1 MATATKIIH
10 RRRRRAERQQTRR
23 TRGLFWWSLAS
34 IAFFAVVVLPV
45 GAAVAGA
52 AWMYAGPAAE
62 VPSPEASVRALTS
75 GNVTRFF
82 DRTNAALLYSLQDP
96 LGERRRWVELE
107 TLPPYVPVLTLLLE
121 DPDFLQSTRFDPL
134 STGVALWENAL
145 LETRPADASITGRL
159 VRNVIARAPMTGE
172 TSLNR
177 QRGDEIAM
185 VAEIERQHS
194 PEEILEWHLN
204 TNDYGS
210 EAYGIEAAAQIYL
223 GKRSVDLT
231 LAEAAL
237 LAAIP
242 NAAQYNPFE
251 DETAARARGLDALRA
266 LRDAGYINDNQL
278 TAAAQEL
285 AALTITRGSYVPQ
298 LAPDF
303 MAYARRQT
311 ETILD
316 SLGYDGRQMVA
327 RGGLNVTTT
336 LDTGLYLQA
345 ECTLRQQIARL
356 NGQAEPVTALDG
368 SPCVGA
374 AFLLDSG
381 AAQGAPPDSGQ
392 LVILDAQTGE
402 IRALAGDVAS
412 SEYQPGVTLQPF
424 VYLDAFVKPQR
435 LTSPATMVLDVPASL
450 PGAEEG
456 LIYNVGNPNSQYY
469 GPLNLRSAMGA
480 WLNPPAAETAFRQGM
495 SSIVSTAR
503 QLGLNSLNEDIY
515 DLMLLERGGSVAP
528 LDLAYAYSV
537 FAGLGEMRGVPVEPV
552 AGGFRGRDPVAVRE
566 ITDASGRVL
575 WSYDAQA
582 AAECRTSETCAP
594 ILEDGLAYLVNDIY
608 ADAETRW
615 RTLGQENPTALSRPA
630 AVVNGLAGDGTGDWT
645 IGYTPQMVTAVH
657 LNRADGSA
665 MGLTPYA
672 VEGAAT
678 VWNAVM
684 EYAHTRDGLPALN
697 WERPAIVVEQP
708 VCEISGLLPNGVC
721 PTYREVFRDGM
732 QPRQTDTFWQQY
744 EVNSQTG
751 QLATVST
758 PAGLI
763 SRERFFVPPAVALGW
778 WRDSGQA
785 LPPQDYDTVSV
796 PQTVSAVH
804 FTAPGAYS
812 YVGGVTELSG
822 EINLGNLQDF
832 QVSYGQGLNPSQ
844 WIDLGGRQTDFDPS
858 RPLAT
863 WDTAGLDGLYSLL
876 LTATTT
882 SNQTETDAIQVTV
895 DNQPPA
901 VQLALHEP
909 DRVFRFPDDREI
921 MLDAQ
926 ATDNIAIARVEFFH
940 NGQLLGSDE
949 SWPYQLKWGIDAP
962 GTQSFRAVVFDAV
975 GNRAEGDLTVEVQG
989 AQ

>member
-1 MATATKIIH
+1 MASATQIIR
-10 RRRRRAERQQTRR
+10 RRRRRAGHKQARR
-23 TRGLFWWSLAS
+23 TRSAFWWSLAVAA
-34 IAFFAVVVLPV
+34 ILVVFVLPA

-52 AWMYAGPAAE
+52 AVMYAGPARE

-82 DRTNAALLYSLQDP
+82 DRANTTLIYSLQDP
-96 LGERRRWVELE
+96 LGDRRRWVSVD
-107 TLPPYVPVLTLLLE
+107 TLPPFVPALTLLLE
-121 DPDFLQSTRFDPL
+121 DPDFLQTARFDPI
-134 STGVALWENAL
+134 STGAALWENAL
-145 LETRPADASITGRL
+145 FETQPADTSITGRL

-177 QRGDEIAM
+177 QRSDEIAM

-194 PEEILEWHLN
+194 PQDILEWHLN

-266 LRDAGYINDNQL
+266 LRAAGAITDDQL

-285 AALTITRGSYVPQ
+285 ATLPISRESYVPQ

-303 MAYARRQT
+303 TAYARRQA

-316 SLGYDGRQMVA
+316 GLGYDGRQMVA
-327 RGGLNVTTT
+327 RGGLNITTT
-336 LDTGLYLQA
+336 LDTDLYLQA

-356 NGQAEPVTALDG
+356 NGQPEPAAALDG
-368 SPCVGA
+368 SACVGA
-374 AFLLDSG
+374 AFLPDSG
-381 AAQGAPPDSGQ
+381 TAGGAPPDSGQ
-392 LVILDAQTGE
+392 LVVLDTKTGE

-412 SEYQPGVTLQPF
+412 GEYQPGVTLQPF
-424 VYLDAFVKPQR
+424 IYLDAFVKPQR
-435 LTSPATMVLDVPASL
+435 LTSPATMVLDVPEAL

-456 LIYNVGNPNSQYY
+456 LIYNVANPNGRYY

-480 WLNPPAAETAFRQGM
+480 WLNPPAAGMAFRQGM
-495 SSIVSTAR
+495 SSIISTAR

-537 FAGLGEMRGVPVEPV
+537 FAGLGQMRGVPVEPV

-575 WSYDAQA
+575 WSYDAEG
-582 AAECRTSETCAP
+582 AAECRTLDTCTP
-594 ILEDGLAYLVNDIY
+594 VLEDGLAYLVNDVY

-615 RTLGQENPTALSRPA
+615 RTLGQDNPTDLSRPA
-630 AVVNGLAGDGTGDWT
+630 AVVNGTAGDGAEDWT
-645 IGYTPQMVTAVH
+645 IGYTPQLVTAVH
-657 LNRADGSA
+657 LNRADGGE

-684 EYAHTRDGLPALN
+684 EYAHARDGLPVLN

-708 VCEISGLLPNGVC
+708 VCEVSGLLPNGVC

-732 QPRQTDTFWQQY
+732 QPRQTDSYWQQY

-763 SRERFFVPPAVALGW
+763 SSERFFVPPNAALAW
-778 WRDSGQA
+778 WRANGQP

-796 PQTVSAVH
+796 PQTVSAVRL
-804 FTAPGAYS
+804 TTPDAYS
-812 YVGGVTELSG
+812 YVGGVTDLFG
-822 EINLGNLQDF
+822 EINLGNLRDF
-832 QVSYGQGLNPSQ
+832 QVSYGQGLNPSR
-844 WIDLGGRQTDFDPS
+844 WIDLGGRQTAFDPA
-858 RPLAT
+858 RPLAS
-863 WDTAGLDGLYSLL
+863 WDTTGLDGLYSLL
-876 LTATTT
+876 FTVT
-882 SNQTETDAIQVTV
+882 STDNQTETDAIQVTV

-901 VQLALHEP
+901 VQLALREP
-909 DRVFRFPDDREI
+909 DRVYRFPADREI
-921 MLDAQ
+921 ALDAQ
-926 ATDNIAIARVEFFH
+926 ATDNIAISRVEFYH

-949 SWPYQLKWGIDAP
+949 SWPFQLDWGIDAA
-962 GTQSFRAVVFDAV
+962 GEQSFRAVVFDAV
-975 GNRAEGDLTVEVQG
+975 GNRAEGDLTVEVQR